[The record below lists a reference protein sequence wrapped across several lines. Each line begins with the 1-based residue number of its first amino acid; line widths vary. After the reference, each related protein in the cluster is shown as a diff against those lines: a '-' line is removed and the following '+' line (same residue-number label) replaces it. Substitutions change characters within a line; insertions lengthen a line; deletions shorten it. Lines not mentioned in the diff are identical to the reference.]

1 MQKNRSNMKFT
12 EQLKEIEFLDR
23 DQLELRYRNLLLSTK
38 MTSNEFDRLNKYI
51 LQLEAKLLKDA

>member
-1 MQKNRSNMKFT
+1 MKFT